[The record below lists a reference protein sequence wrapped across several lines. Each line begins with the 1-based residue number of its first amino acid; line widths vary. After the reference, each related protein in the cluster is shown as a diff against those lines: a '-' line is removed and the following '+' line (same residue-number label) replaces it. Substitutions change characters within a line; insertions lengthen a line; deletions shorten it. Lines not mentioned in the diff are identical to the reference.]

1 MKALDHGR
9 LFDYLDIGEI
19 IILRIG
25 KMIEDYRGL
34 AVFVTVA
41 DTGSLSAAGRRL
53 KLSTSVVSHHLSRLE
68 DKLGVTLFFRST
80 RSMSLTAEGQ
90 AALEPAR
97 RMMAAGNEALDAI
110 NIGQDTSAGTLRVAM
125 PAWGEQSR
133 FRQALWQ
140 FAKQYPLVDIA
151 LHSSD
156 VPVNLIH
163 EGFDLAIRLG
173 TLADSALKNRR
184 LGDFRLALVASPD
197 YLAVR
202 GPVTSIEE
210 LAACDFVGISI
221 VPNGMTLQNGTEAIA
236 FEPQQYRLEVDTVSS
251 AKSAVL
257 AGLGVRQ
264 LPMSEVED
272 EVAQG
277 RLAYVLQ
284 GWSIPIMGIYAVWP
298 DSGPQKALTR
308 RLLDFF
314 LEQGVS
320 DAPIR

>member
-1 MKALDHGR
+1 MKELDPSH
-9 LFDYLDIGEI
+9 LFDYPVIGKI
-19 IILRIG
+19 IIRWIR

-34 AVFVTVA
+34 AVFVAVA
-41 DTGSLSAAGRRL
+41 DAGSLSAAGRRL

-68 DKLGVTLFFRST
+68 NKLGVTLFFRST

-90 AALEPAR
+90 AALDPAR
-97 RMMAAGNEALDAI
+97 RMMAAGEEALDAI
-110 NIGQDTSAGTLRVAM
+110 KIGQDAPAGTLRISM

-133 FRQALWQ
+133 LRQALWQ
-140 FAKQYPLVDIA
+140 FAKQHPMVDIA

-156 VPVNLIH
+156 VPVDLIR

-173 TLADSALKNRR
+173 TLTDSALKSRR
-184 LGDFRLALVASPD
+184 LGDFRLALVASPK
-197 YLAVR
+197 YLATL
-202 GPVTSIEE
+202 GLIESIED
-210 LAACDFVGISI
+210 LAACDFVGLSI

-236 FEPQQYRLEVDTVSS
+236 FEPQNFRLEVDTISS

-264 LPMSEVED
+264 LPMSEVEGD
-272 EVAQG
+272 VAHG

-320 DAPIR
+320 DAPTG